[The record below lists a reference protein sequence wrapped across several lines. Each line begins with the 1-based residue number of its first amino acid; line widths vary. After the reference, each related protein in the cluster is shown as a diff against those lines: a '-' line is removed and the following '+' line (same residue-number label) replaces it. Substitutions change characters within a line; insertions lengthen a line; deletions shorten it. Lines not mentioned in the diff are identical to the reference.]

1 LILGLNAFHGDAAA
15 CVVRDGVLVAAA
27 EEERFRRLKHWA
39 GFPSEAIRYCLQAA
53 GCSIQDVAHIAI
65 NQDQQANLLRKMAF
79 VVANRPSLS
88 MLADRLRNKRERAS
102 IKELL
107 AKTFDG
113 TFSGR
118 IHFIEHHLAHLA
130 SAYYVS
136 PFREAAVV
144 SVDGFGDFASAA
156 WGFGNGDSLRL
167 DSKVYFPHSLG
178 IFYQALTQ
186 YLGFPHYGDEY
197 KVMGLAAY
205 GKTQFVEKME
215 RIVRLLPDGTFELDL
230 RYFRH
235 AAEKI
240 EYEWDGG
247 EPAVGRLF
255 TPALEDLLGPA
266 RGAEE
271 PLTPRHHD
279 LAASAQAMYEKAF
292 FHLLNTVQRQ
302 YATDALA
309 LAGGCAMNSVANGKV
324 YQSTRFKHLYV
335 QSAAGDA
342 GGAIGAAFAAWHEIA
357 ERGRASNG
365 RFAMDHAY
373 WGPSYSDEQ
382 IHGILDAARQRID
395 AAGCRLERVDDE
407 RTLVES
413 TARAIA
419 AGQVIGWF
427 QGRMEWGPRAL
438 GNRSIL
444 GDPRRA
450 DMKDILNLKIKRRE
464 SFRPFAPSILRRAV
478 QEWFETDDDV
488 PFMMQ
493 VFTIRPQKR
502 AAIPAVTHVDGTGRL
517 QTVDHET
524 NARYHRLIEA
534 FEKQTGIPMLLNTS
548 FNENEPVVCRPEEAL
563 DCFLRTKMDVLVLGN
578 WQISRQAEDS
588 QP

>member
-1 LILGLNAFHGDAAA
+1 MSELILGLNAFHGDAAA

-205 GKTQFVEKME
+205 GKT
-215 RIVRLLPDGTFELDL
+215 
-230 RYFRH
+230 
-235 AAEKI
+235 
-240 EYEWDGG
+240 
-247 EPAVGRLF
+247 
-255 TPALEDLLGPA
+255 
-266 RGAEE
+266 
-271 PLTPRHHD
+271 
-279 LAASAQAMYEKAF
+279 
-292 FHLLNTVQRQ
+292 
-302 YATDALA
+302 
-309 LAGGCAMNSVANGKV
+309 
-324 YQSTRFKHLYV
+324 
-335 QSAAGDA
+335 
-342 GGAIGAAFAAWHEIA
+342 
-357 ERGRASNG
+357 
-365 RFAMDHAY
+365 
-373 WGPSYSDEQ
+373 
-382 IHGILDAARQRID
+382 
-395 AAGCRLERVDDE
+395 
-407 RTLVES
+407 
-413 TARAIA
+413 
-419 AGQVIGWF
+419 
-427 QGRMEWGPRAL
+427 
-438 GNRSIL
+438 
-444 GDPRRA
+444 
-450 DMKDILNLKIKRRE
+450 
-464 SFRPFAPSILRRAV
+464 
-478 QEWFETDDDV
+478 
-488 PFMMQ
+488 
-493 VFTIRPQKR
+493 
-502 AAIPAVTHVDGTGRL
+502 
-517 QTVDHET
+517 
-524 NARYHRLIEA
+524 
-534 FEKQTGIPMLLNTS
+534 
-548 FNENEPVVCRPEEAL
+548 
-563 DCFLRTKMDVLVLGN
+563 
-578 WQISRQAEDS
+578 
-588 QP
+588 